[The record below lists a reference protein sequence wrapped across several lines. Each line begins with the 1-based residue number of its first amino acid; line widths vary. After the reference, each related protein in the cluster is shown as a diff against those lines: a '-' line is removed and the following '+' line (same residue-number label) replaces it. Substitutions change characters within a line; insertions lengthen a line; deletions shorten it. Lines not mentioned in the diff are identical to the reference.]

1 MAVFHRR
8 PPSFGNPSGVDA
20 YIMNV
25 YTVPEWRRRGVST
38 MLLEATLEYI
48 RGTDATNAVLHATEM
63 GRPVYE
69 KLGFKPS
76 EGVMTLKLRG

>member
-1 MAVFHRR
+1 
-8 PPSFGNPSGVDA
+8 
-20 YIMNV
+20 
-25 YTVPEWRRRGVST
+25 

-69 KLGFKPS
+69 KVGFKPS